1 MAKKSFLS
9 FYYKDDS
16 WRVSQIKNIGAVE
29 EQPILSANAW
39 EAIKDKG
46 DDAIKE
52 WIETNMRGRDCLIV
66 LVGARTS
73 GRRWVKHEIRR
84 ACERGMGVFGI
95 YVHNLKDADGKQST
109 KGSDPFSGVT
119 VNNVSISSY
128 AKMYDPPFSTSTY
141 VYEHISENISDWI
154 DNAIKARK

>member
-9 FYYKDDS
+9 FYYRDDS
-16 WRVSQIKNIGAVE
+16 WRVSQIKNIGAVDG
-29 EQPILSANAW
+29 QPILSANAW
-39 EAIKDKG
+39 EAIEDKG

-84 ACERGMGVFGI
+84 ACERGIGVFGVYI
-95 YVHNLKDADGKQST
+95 HNLKDAAGEQSA
-109 KGSDPFSGVT
+109 KGSNPFSGVT

-128 AKMYDPPFSTSTY
+128 AKMYDPPFTTSTY
-141 VYEHISENISDWI
+141 VYDHISESISGWI
-154 DNAIKARK
+154 DDAIGLRK

>member
-29 EQPILSANAW
+29 EQPILSTNAW

-95 YVHNLKDADGKQST
+95 YVHNLKDAEGKQST

-128 AKMYDPPFSTSTY
+128 AKMYDPAFSTSTY